1 MMIIDRKSALV
12 GNEFR
17 IEMLIKVSGEIQYH
31 YISTDRMASQHDME
45 NAIVDYINKNVKFR
59 NLTDEEQNNAIK
71 AFKGGRL

>member
-1 MMIIDRKSALV
+1 MRIIDRKSTLV

-17 IEMLIKVSGEIQYH
+17 IEFLIKVEGEIQYH
-31 YISTDRMASQHDME
+31 YISCGREMSQHE
-45 NAIVDYINKNVKFR
+45 KESAVADYMNKNVKFR